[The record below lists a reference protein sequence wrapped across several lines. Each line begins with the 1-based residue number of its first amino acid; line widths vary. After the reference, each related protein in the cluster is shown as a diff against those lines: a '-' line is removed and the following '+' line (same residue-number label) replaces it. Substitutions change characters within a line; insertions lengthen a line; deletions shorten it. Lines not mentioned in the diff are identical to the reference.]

1 MRRFELEI
9 YKVVS
14 ICADTSKSYNNG
26 LGYSATSSSIGHS
39 NFSTAASDDTCLN
52 GEILLIPNLKIYSF
66 SDLKLSTKNF
76 KSDSVLGIGGFGTVY
91 KGWVDEK
98 TLAPTKAGTGM
109 IVAIKKLNSESTQG
123 FEEWQVY
130 N

>member
-1 MRRFELEI
+1 M
-9 YKVVS
+9 VVS
-14 ICADTSKSYNNG
+14 ICADTSKNYSNG
-26 LGYSATSSSIGHS
+26 LGYSATSGSIGHS
-39 NFSTAASDDTCLN
+39 QFSAAASDDTCLN
-52 GEILLIPNLKIYSF
+52 GEILPIANLKIYSF
-66 SDLKLSTKNF
+66 SDMKFSTKNF

-109 IVAIKKLNSESTQG
+109 IVAIKKLNAESTQG

>member
-1 MRRFELEI
+1 M
-9 YKVVS
+9 VVS
-14 ICADTSKSYNNG
+14 ICADTSKSYSNG
-26 LGYSATSSSIGHS
+26 LGYSATSSSIGNSH
-39 NFSTAASDDTCLN
+39 FSTAASDDTCLN
-52 GEILLIPNLKIYSF
+52 GEILPIPNLKIYGF
-66 SDLKLSTKNF
+66 SELKLSTKNF